1 MLSRFLKWWFSQL
14 SGLFGA
20 GEGTRVRDRGD
31 YVSLSLV
38 DRQLHIG
45 RQRSGR
51 FQPMLELT
59 LDESGRLAG
68 LPEAI
73 TKIDPARTRCRV
85 ILPSEKVLARDLELP
100 LAAEENLTEVLGFEM
115 DRQTPFRANEVYY
128 DYRVLKR
135 DNAGQKIHVSLQVAK
150 RALVDPFIAHLRHWD
165 LTPVHSQAQSAED
178 DSLILDFEPG
188 GYKRHSSA
196 GFNLFLAIAVL
207 VLITIAIVLPVHDQQ
222 QLSTRLETQL
232 DTVRVAAAE
241 AVKVRDLLDDQ
252 IKARTVLHEAKNN
265 HPAMVVLLEEIT
277 RVMPEDTYLFRFEVR
292 DQAVSLQGS
301 SKAASALISILEQ
314 SPYLGNAR
322 FASPVT
328 REGKNGRE
336 RFHISAK
343 LLNRTAS
350 DDDATA
356 NPVGESRS

>member
-14 SGLFGA
+14 SALFGA
-20 GEGTRVRDRGD
+20 GEGTGARDRGD
-31 YVSLSLV
+31 FVCLKLV

-51 FQPMLELT
+51 FESMHELS
-59 LDESGRLAG
+59 LDEYGRLAG

-73 TKIDPARTRCRV
+73 TKIDPTRTRCRV
-85 ILPSEKVLARDLELP
+85 ILPADKVLSRDLDLP

-115 DRQTPFRANEVYY
+115 DRQTPFRASEVYF

-135 DNAGQKIHVSLQVAK
+135 DNATQKIRVSLQVAK
-150 RALVDPFIAHLRHWD
+150 RALVDPLIAHLRHWD
-165 LTPVHSQAQSAED
+165 LTPVHTQAPSSESNA
-178 DSLILDFEPG
+178 LTLDFEPRV
-188 GYKRHSSA
+188 YKRQSST
-196 GFNLFLAIAVL
+196 GFNLVLAIL
-207 VLITIAIVLPVHDQQ
+207 VLMLTTIAIVLPIHDQQ
-222 QLSTRLETQL
+222 QLGTRLETQL
-232 DTVRVAAAE
+232 ESVRIAAAE

-252 IKARTVLHEAKNN
+252 TQAREILHGAKNN
-265 HPAMVVLLEEIT
+265 HPAMVVLLDEVT

-301 SKAASALISILEQ
+301 SKSASALISILEQ

-343 LLNRTAS
+343 LLNRRAA
-350 DDDATA
+350 DDDAMA
-356 NPVGESRS
+356 KPVAENRS

>member
-1 MLSRFLKWWFSQL
+1 MLSRFLKWWFSQI
-14 SGLFGA
+14 SALFGA
-20 GEGTRVRDRGD
+20 GEGARDRDRGD
-31 YVSLSLV
+31 VVCLRLV

-51 FQPMLELT
+51 LQPMLELT

-73 TKIDPARTRCRV
+73 TQIDPAHTRCRV
-85 ILPSEKVLARDLELP
+85 ILPSDKVLARNLELP

-115 DRQTPFRANEVYY
+115 DRQTPFRANEVYF
-128 DYRVLKR
+128 DYKVLKR
-135 DNAGQKIHVSLQVAK
+135 DNAAQKIHVKLQVAK
-150 RALVDPFIAHLRHWD
+150 RALVDPFIAHLRHWE
-165 LTPVHSQAQSAED
+165 LSPVHSQTHNTED

-188 GYKRHSSA
+188 SYKRHSA
-196 GFNLFLAIAVL
+196 TGVNLILAVVLL
-207 VLITIAIVLPVHDQQ
+207 VLIAIAIVLPIHEQQ
-222 QLSTRLETQL
+222 QLSARLETRL
-232 DTVRVAAAE
+232 DSVRVAAAE

-252 IKARTVLHEAKNN
+252 IKARNVLHEAKNN

-292 DQAVSLQGS
+292 EQAVSLQGS
-301 SKAASALISILEQ
+301 SKSASALISILEQ
-314 SPYLGNAR
+314 SPYLADAR

-336 RFHISAK
+336 RFHISAR
-343 LLNRTAS
+343 LLNRGAS
-350 DDDATA
+350 DDEAMT
-356 NPVGESRS
+356 NPGVVNRS